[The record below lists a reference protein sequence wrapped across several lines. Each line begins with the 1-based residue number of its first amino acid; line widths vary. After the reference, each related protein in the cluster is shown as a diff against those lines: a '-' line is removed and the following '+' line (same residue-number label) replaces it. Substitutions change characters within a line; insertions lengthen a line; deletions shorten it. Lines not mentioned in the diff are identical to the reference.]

1 MGGGWR
7 TSEEDKRRLYRGGS
21 WWRRTREVAPR
32 LLENKLSSAILAV
45 TRTSRA
51 PASDLAP
58 PLPPSLPL
66 SLWLSP
72 SPRAIPERQCHNV
85 CLSVAALLKLRISA
99 RSASAGS
106 SATTASVTAAEME
119 AMAATGDGAGSALP
133 SPGGGKVGGGPL
145 PPVGAAVSA
154 AAMTSCFMRC
164 RAPSEASQS
173 SRSLREGETMKDE
186 GFGKISNGLP

>member
-72 SPRAIPERQCHNV
+72 SPRAIPGRQCHNV

-106 SATTASVTAAEME
+106 SATTASVTATETE

-133 SPGGGKVGGGPL
+133 SPAGEKVGGGPL

-154 AAMTSCFMRC
+154 AAMTSCSIRC
-164 RAPSEASQS
+164 RAPSEASQG
-173 SRSLREGETMKDE
+173 SRSLRGGEG
-186 GFGKISNGLP
+186 